1 MCTSLTEI
9 YFESILMSNV
19 QERMTELMI
28 LIDKSLMLTD
38 NDTDRLMLAC
48 AMMQRTNEIFEQSLG
63 EEGRKLMYKDYV

>member
-1 MCTSLTEI
+1 
-9 YFESILMSNV
+9 MSNV

>member
-1 MCTSLTEI
+1 
-9 YFESILMSNV
+9 MSDV
-19 QERMTELMI
+19 QQRMKELMV

>member
-1 MCTSLTEI
+1 
-9 YFESILMSNV
+9 MSTV

-48 AMMQRTNEIFEQSLG
+48 AMMQRTNEIFKQSLG

>member
-1 MCTSLTEI
+1 
-9 YFESILMSNV
+9 MSNV
-19 QERMTELMI
+19 QERMAELMI

>member
-1 MCTSLTEI
+1 
-9 YFESILMSNV
+9 MSNV

-63 EEGRKLMYKDYV
+63 EEGRKLMFKDYV

>member
-1 MCTSLTEI
+1 MA
-9 YFESILMSNV
+9 NV

>member
-1 MCTSLTEI
+1 
-9 YFESILMSNV
+9 MSTV

-63 EEGRKLMYKDYV
+63 EEGRKLMCKDYV

>member
-1 MCTSLTEI
+1 
-9 YFESILMSNV
+9 MSNV
-19 QERMTELMI
+19 QEKMTELMI

>member
-1 MCTSLTEI
+1 
-9 YFESILMSNV
+9 MSNV

-48 AMMQRTNEIFEQSLG
+48 AMMQRTNEIFEEILG
-63 EEGRKLMYKDYV
+63 EEGRKLMYKDLV

>member
-1 MCTSLTEI
+1 
-9 YFESILMSNV
+9 MSNV
-19 QERMTELMI
+19 QERMAELMI

-38 NDTDRLMLAC
+38 NNTDRLMLAC

>member
-1 MCTSLTEI
+1 
-9 YFESILMSNV
+9 MSNV
-19 QERMTELMI
+19 QERMSELMI

-63 EEGRKLMYKDYV
+63 EEGRKLMYKDYVWILI

>member
-1 MCTSLTEI
+1 
-9 YFESILMSNV
+9 MSNV

-48 AMMQRTNEIFEQSLG
+48 AMMQRTDEIFEQSLG

>member
-1 MCTSLTEI
+1 MNNTEA
-9 YFESILMSNV
+9 
-19 QERMTELMI
+19 RMRELMI

-38 NDTDRLMLAC
+38 NDTERLMLAC